1 MKNITITLI
10 LSCIISFSLPAPCDA
25 SEQSRIIVLETMP
38 VPAVTDFSRYFVR
51 ELNRLGNELGKTY
64 QITTLEA
71 QGSRETADHL
81 IQESTERF
89 TPDLIVSIATLAS
102 QAVRDAVE
110 HTNIPQLF
118 GLVSDPV
125 GAGLIEKIGIP
136 TGQNITGLVAALPR
150 ETQLKFAVSLAK
162 QIIPDR
168 PIVIGV
174 VTSDYPA
181 SIGDLRMLKEA
192 AALQKDVVIREVIF
206 PYRDM
211 PRYLDDMLADAA
223 EGIRSIEG
231 QVDFWWEVSG
241 PLGEVPE
248 FASMMLKV
256 SNKPVLYGNIME
268 SVKTGALFSMQQD
281 IKKSAAEA
289 ARLAQDILG
298 GADRGLI
305 PVLPPR
311 DFTMGIN
318 ISTALDLHIVVP
330 PEMLKLAGAN
340 VFR

>member
-1 MKNITITLI
+1 
-10 LSCIISFSLPAPCDA
+10 
-25 SEQSRIIVLETMP
+25 
-38 VPAVTDFSRYFVR
+38 
-51 ELNRLGNELGKTY
+51 
-64 QITTLEA
+64 
-71 QGSRETADHL
+71 
-81 IQESTERF
+81 
-89 TPDLIVSIATLAS
+89 
-102 QAVRDAVE
+102 
-110 HTNIPQLF
+110 
-118 GLVSDPV
+118 VSDPV

-298 GADRGLI
+298 GADPGLI